1 MATTVRSFCKIN
13 LGLAIGPPRPDGF
26 HALTTCYQTIEA
38 HDLVTVEAAPAAA
51 TTLRLTSPRITSN
64 DARVPTDASNTAWKI
79 VDLAL
84 RAHGITA
91 DVSIHIEKRLPV
103 QGGLGAGSANAV
115 AALLALESELGVTL
129 RLEEKKN
136 IAAQV
141 GSDVPLFLIGGAIL
155 GLGRG
160 EDVHPLPD
168 FPPTE
173 CVLALP
179 DTGVSTPQAFRDWDA
194 LHAPNALT
202 PARPSDTL
210 LLLSRALASAFPSG
224 LPEGFSAGAATHSSG
239 VSASGGNL
247 GEIPES
253 QPNRFGGVVSPGS
266 PPNEFGGVVNPLLA
280 LVRAGIAND
289 FEEVVFLQHP
299 RLGQIKRLLAESPR
313 PEESAL
319 VAALSGSGSA
329 LFGLYGSADAAN
341 AAEARLSASGIRS
354 LRTRTL
360 PRDDYWKQMAIGR

>member
-1 MATTVRSFCKIN
+1 MPTTLRSFSKIN
-13 LGLAIGPPRPDGF
+13 LGLAIGPTRPDGF
-26 HALTTCYQTIEA
+26 HSLLTCYQTLAA
-38 HDLVTVEAAPAAA
+38 HDLVTVAAAPAAA
-51 TTLRLTSPRITSN
+51 TALRLTTT
-64 DARVPTDASNTAWKI
+64 DLRVPTDSSNTAWKI

-115 AALLALESELGVTL
+115 AALLALESELARHGIAPL
-129 RLEEKKN
+129 PESERLSS
-136 IAAQV
+136 AAQV

-194 LHAPNALT
+194 RHSQLT
-202 PARPSDTL
+202 TPRPSDTL
-210 LLLSRALASAFPSG
+210 SMLSRALASAFGPE

-247 GEIPES
+247 GENQGTLPGFS
-253 QPNRFGGVVSPGS
+253 GGVS
-266 PPNEFGGVVNPLLA
+266 NPLLA

-299 RLGQIKRLLAESPR
+299 RLGEIRRLLAESPR

-329 LFGLYGSADAAN
+329 LFGLYGSAAAAS
-341 AAEARLSASGIRS
+341 AAEARLSAAGIRS
-354 LRTRTL
+354 LRSRTL
-360 PRDDYWKQMAIGR
+360 PRDEYWKQMRERG

>member
-1 MATTVRSFCKIN
+1 MPTTLRSFCKIN

-26 HALTTCYQTIEA
+26 HSLLTCYQTLEA
-38 HDLVTVEAAPAAA
+38 HDLVTVLVTVAAPAAT
-51 TTLRLTSPRITSN
+51 TTLRLTSN
-64 DARVPTDASNTAWKI
+64 DARVPTDATNTAWKI

-84 RAHGITA
+84 RAHAITA
-91 DVSIHIEKRLPV
+91 DVSIHIDKRLPV

-115 AALLALESELGVTL
+115 AALLALESELAHHGIAPLPDAEKL
-129 RLEEKKN
+129 R

-141 GSDVPLFLIGGAIL
+141 GSDVPLFLIGGAVL

-179 DTGVSTPQAFRDWDA
+179 DIGVSTPQAFRDWDA
-194 LHAPNALT
+194 LHAQLT

-210 LLLSRALASAFPSG
+210 SMLSRALASAFGPG

-247 GEIPES
+247 GEITGTPA
-253 QPNRFGGVVSPGS
+253 NMFDGVS
-266 PPNEFGGVVNPLLA
+266 NPLLA

-299 RLGQIKRLLAESPR
+299 RLGEIRRLLAESPR

-329 LFGLYGSADAAN
+329 LFGLYGSAAAAS
-341 AAEARLSASGIRS
+341 AAEARLSAAGIRS
-354 LRTRTL
+354 LRSRTL
-360 PRDDYWKQMAIGR
+360 PRGEYWKQMRERG